1 VKSDGFIDSLIIRY
15 LLLFTHYSSLIM
27 IPEEI
32 FKKVRQI
39 QIRTSHMVQD
49 VLAGQYESVFKGQG
63 IEFEEV
69 REYQPGD
76 DIRTIDW
83 NVTARTG
90 RPFVKKFV
98 EERELTVMLV
108 VDLSGSQSFGTHTRS
123 KAELAAE
130 LCAVIAFSAITNN
143 DKVGLI
149 IFTDRI
155 EKFIPPK
162 KGRRHVLRVIRD
174 VLSFTPEG
182 HGTDIAI
189 AMEYLNKVTTRR
201 TVSFLV
207 SDFFEQPGEGS
218 VEDYKKALRIASKRH
233 DVIAIIIADP
243 REWELPKVGI
253 MEFQD
258 AETGEIV
265 MIDTSSSRV
274 REEFRRLS
282 EERIQRRTEL
292 FRSAS
297 VDSISVQTG
306 KPYVGELLKFFRMRE
321 RRFG

>member
-1 VKSDGFIDSLIIRY
+1 
-15 LLLFTHYSSLIM
+15 M

-39 QIRTSHMVQD
+39 HIRTSHIVSD
-49 VLAGQYESVFKGQG
+49 VLSGQYESVFKGQG

-98 EERELTVMLV
+98 EERELTVMLM
-108 VDLSGSQSFGTHTRS
+108 VDLSGSLSFGTHTRS

-182 HGTDIAI
+182 HGTDITVAL
-189 AMEYLNKVTTRR
+189 EYLSKVTRR
-201 TVSFLV
+201 KTVSFLV
-207 SDFFEQPGEGS
+207 SDFFEELS
-218 VEDYKKALRIASKRH
+218 DDYRQALRIASKRH
-233 DVIAIIIADP
+233 DLIAINISDP
-243 REWELPKVGI
+243 REWELPKLGI

-265 MIDTSSSRV
+265 LIDTANAGSRD
-274 REEFRRLS
+274 EFRRLVD
-282 EERIQRRTEL
+282 EQMQRRDEL
-292 FRSAS
+292 FRSAG
-297 VDSISVQTG
+297 VDAVSVQTD
-306 KPYVGELLKFFRMRE
+306 KPYIGELLRFFRMRE

>member
-1 VKSDGFIDSLIIRY
+1 
-15 LLLFTHYSSLIM
+15 M

-39 QIRTSHMVQD
+39 HIRTSHIVSD

-76 DIRTIDW
+76 DVRNIDW

-108 VDLSGSQSFGTHTRS
+108 VDLSGSQRFGTHTRP

-149 IFTDRI
+149 VFTDQI
-155 EKFIPPK
+155 EEFIPPK

-182 HGTDIAI
+182 HGTDITVAL
-189 AMEYLNKVTTRR
+189 EYLNKVTTRR

-207 SDFFEQPGEGS
+207 SDFLEPPDQ
-218 VEDYKKALRIASKRH
+218 DYERALRIASKRH
-233 DVIAIIIADP
+233 DIIAIAITDP
-243 REWELPKVGI
+243 REWELPKLGI

-258 AETGEIV
+258 AETGEIIL
-265 MIDTSSSRV
+265 IDTSSSRT
-274 REEFRRLS
+274 RAEFRRLAD
-282 EERIQRRTEL
+282 ERMRQRTGM
-292 FRSAS
+292 FRAAGI
-297 VDSISVQTG
+297 DAITLQTG
-306 KPYVGELLKFFRMRE
+306 ESYIGELLKFFRMRE
-321 RRFG
+321 RRFR

>member
-1 VKSDGFIDSLIIRY
+1 
-15 LLLFTHYSSLIM
+15 M

-207 SDFFEQPGEGS
+207 SDFFEQPGGGSAQRELRPPGGS

-233 DVIAIIIADP
+233 DVIAITIADP

-265 MIDTSSSRV
+265 LIDTSSSRV

-292 FRSAS
+292 FRLAAI
-297 VDSISVQTG
+297 DSISVQTG

>member
-1 VKSDGFIDSLIIRY
+1 
-15 LLLFTHYSSLIM
+15 M

-39 QIRTSHMVQD
+39 HIRTSHIVSD

-98 EERELTVMLV
+98 EERELTVMLM
-108 VDLSGSQSFGTHTRS
+108 VDLSGSLSFGTHTRS

-182 HGTDIAI
+182 HGTDIPVAL
-189 AMEYLNKVTTRR
+189 EYLSKVTRR
-201 TVSFLV
+201 KTVSFLV
-207 SDFFEQPGEGS
+207 SDFFEELS
-218 VEDYKKALRIASKRH
+218 DDYRQALRIASKRH
-233 DVIAIIIADP
+233 DLIAINISDP
-243 REWELPKVGI
+243 REWELPKLGI

-265 MIDTSSSRV
+265 LIDTANAGSRD
-274 REEFRRLS
+274 EFRRLVD
-282 EERIQRRTEL
+282 EQMQRREEL
-292 FRSAS
+292 FRSAG
-297 VDSISVQTG
+297 VDAVSVQTD
-306 KPYVGELLKFFRMRE
+306 KPYIGELLRFFRMRE

>member
-1 VKSDGFIDSLIIRY
+1 
-15 LLLFTHYSSLIM
+15 M

-39 QIRTSHMVQD
+39 HIRTSHMVND
-49 VLAGQYESVFKGQG
+49 TLAGQYESVFKGQG
-63 IEFEEV
+63 IEFDEV

-98 EERELTVMLV
+98 EERELTIMLI
-108 VDLSGSQSFGTHTRS
+108 VDISGSLQFGTHTRP

-149 IFTDRI
+149 IFTDCI

-189 AMEYLNKVTTRR
+189 ALEYLNKVTTRK

-207 SDFFEQPGEGS
+207 SDFFEQPGG
-218 VEDYKKALRIASKRH
+218 DYEQALRIASKRH
-233 DVIAIIIADP
+233 DVIAVTIADP
-243 REWELPKVGI
+243 REGELPKLGI
-253 MEFQD
+253 IEFQD
-258 AETGEIV
+258 AETGETV
-265 MIDTSSSRV
+265 LVDTASSHARA
-274 REEFRRLS
+274 EFRRLAK
-282 EERIQRRTEL
+282 ERQQGRSEL
-292 FRSAS
+292 FRATGI
-297 VDSISVQTG
+297 DAIGVQTG
-306 KPYVGELLKFFRMRE
+306 ESYVGELLKFFRMRE
-321 RRFG
+321 RRLG

>member
-1 VKSDGFIDSLIIRY
+1 
-15 LLLFTHYSSLIM
+15 M

-32 FKKVRQI
+32 FRKVRQI
-39 QIRTSHMVQD
+39 HIRTSHMVND

-98 EERELTVMLV
+98 EERELTVMLI
-108 VDLSGSQSFGTHTRS
+108 VDLSGSLSFGTHDRS

-130 LCAVIAFSAITNN
+130 LCAVIAFSAIANN
-143 DKVGLI
+143 DRVGLI

-189 AMEYLNKVTTRR
+189 ALEYLSKVTTRR
-201 TVSFLV
+201 SVSFLV
-207 SDFFEQPGEGS
+207 SDFFEQSDG
-218 VEDYKKALRIASKRH
+218 DYEQALRIASKRH
-233 DVIAIIIADP
+233 DVIAIAIADP
-243 REWELPKVGI
+243 REWELPRLGI

-258 AETGEIV
+258 AETGETV
-265 MIDTSSSRV
+265 LIDTASSHTQA
-274 REEFRRLS
+274 EFRRLA
-282 EERIQRRTEL
+282 EERIEQRSDL
-292 FRSAS
+292 FRSAGI
-297 VDSISVQTG
+297 DTISVRTG
-306 KPYVGELLKFFRMRE
+306 EPYVGELLKFFRMRE

>member
-1 VKSDGFIDSLIIRY
+1 
-15 LLLFTHYSSLIM
+15 M

-32 FKKVRQI
+32 FKKVRHI
-39 QIRTSHMVQD
+39 HIRTSHMVQD

-63 IEFEEV
+63 MEFEEV

-98 EERELTVMLV
+98 EERELTVMLM
-108 VDLSGSQSFGTHTRS
+108 VDLSGSLRFGSVERS

-130 LCAVIAFSAITNN
+130 LCAVIAFSAIANN

-149 IFTDRI
+149 IFTDQI
-155 EKFIPPK
+155 EEFIPPK

-189 AMEYLNKVTTRR
+189 ALEYLSKVTTRR

-207 SDFFEQPGEGS
+207 SDFFEQA
-218 VEDYKKALRIASKRH
+218 EDEAASNYEQALRIASKRH
-233 DVIAIIIADP
+233 DVIAVTISDP
-243 REWELPKVGI
+243 RERELPKLGL

-258 AETGEIV
+258 AETGETVLIDLSSRRGRAQFQRLAEEQAQQRSNLFRLAG
-265 MIDTSSSRV
+265 IDT
-274 REEFRRLS
+274 
-282 EERIQRRTEL
+282 
-292 FRSAS
+292 
-297 VDSISVQTG
+297 ISLQTG
-306 KPYVGELLKFFRMRE
+306 EPYVGELLKFFHMRE
-321 RRFG
+321 RRLR

>member
-1 VKSDGFIDSLIIRY
+1 
-15 LLLFTHYSSLIM
+15 M

-39 QIRTSHMVQD
+39 HIRTSHVVND
-49 VLAGQYESVFKGQG
+49 ILAGQYESVFKGQG

-76 DIRTIDW
+76 DVRTIDW

-98 EERELTVMLV
+98 EERELTVMLI
-108 VDLSGSQSFGTHTRS
+108 VDLSGSLSFGTHTRS

-182 HGTDIAI
+182 HGTDIAV
-189 AMEYLNKVTTRR
+189 ALEYLNKVTTRR

-207 SDFFEQPGEGS
+207 SDFFEQPGG
-218 VEDYKKALRIASKRH
+218 DYEQALRIASKRH
-233 DVIAIIIADP
+233 DVIAVTIADP
-243 REWELPKVGI
+243 REWELPKLGI

-265 MIDTSSSRV
+265 LIDTASTRA
-274 REEFRRLS
+274 RAEFRRLA
-282 EERIQRRTEL
+282 EERIQQRAGL
-292 FRSAS
+292 FRSAGI
-297 VDSISVQTG
+297 DAISVQTG
-306 KPYVGELLKFFRMRE
+306 EPYVSELLKFFRMRE
-321 RRFG
+321 RRL

>member
-1 VKSDGFIDSLIIRY
+1 
-15 LLLFTHYSSLIM
+15 
-27 IPEEI
+27 
-32 FKKVRQI
+32 
-39 QIRTSHMVQD
+39 MVQD

-98 EERELTVMLV
+98 EERELTVMLM
-108 VDLSGSQSFGTHTRS
+108 VDLSGSLRFGTVERS

-130 LCAVIAFSAITNN
+130 LCAVIAFSAIANN

-149 IFTDRI
+149 IFTDQI
-155 EKFIPPK
+155 EEFIPPK

-182 HGTDIAI
+182 HGTDIAV
-189 AMEYLNKVTTRR
+189 ALEYLSKVTTRR

-207 SDFFEQPGEGS
+207 SDFFEQA
-218 VEDYKKALRIASKRH
+218 EDESTTDYEQALRIASKRH
-233 DVIAIIIADP
+233 DVIAVTISDP
-243 REWELPKVGI
+243 SEWELPRLGL
-253 MEFQD
+253 MEFED
-258 AETGEIV
+258 AETGETV
-265 MIDTSSSRV
+265 LIDLSSR
-274 REEFRRLS
+274 RGRAQFQRLAEEQLQSRS
-282 EERIQRRTEL
+282 SL
-292 FRSAS
+292 FRSAGI
-297 VDSISVQTG
+297 DTISLQTG
-306 KPYVGELLKFFRMRE
+306 EPYVGELLKFFRMRE
-321 RRFG
+321 RRLR

>member
-1 VKSDGFIDSLIIRY
+1 MDIQLPVTHHSSPITRHSL
-15 LLLFTHYSSLIM
+15 LTM

-39 QIRTSHMVQD
+39 HIRTSHMVQD

-63 IEFEEV
+63 MEFQEV

-108 VDLSGSQSFGTHTRS
+108 VDLSGSLHFGTVDRS

-182 HGTDIAI
+182 HGTDMVIAL
-189 AMEYLNKVTTRR
+189 EYLSKVTTRK

-207 SDFFEQPGEGS
+207 SDFSGQSGDEPDI
-218 VEDYKKALRIASKRH
+218 DYQRALRLASKRH
-233 DVIAIIIADP
+233 DVIAVTISDP
-243 REWELPKVGI
+243 REMELPRLGI

-258 AETGEIV
+258 AETGETILL
-265 MIDTSSSRV
+265 DLASHRA
-274 REEFRRLS
+274 RAQFQRLA
-282 EERIQRRTEL
+282 EKQIQQRDSL
-292 FRSAS
+292 FRSTG
-297 VDSISVQTG
+297 VDTINVHTDE
-306 KPYVGELLKFFRMRE
+306 PYIGELLKFFRMRE
-321 RRFG
+321 KRLG

>member
-1 VKSDGFIDSLIIRY
+1 
-15 LLLFTHYSSLIM
+15 
-27 IPEEI
+27 
-32 FKKVRQI
+32 
-39 QIRTSHMVQD
+39 MVQD

-63 IEFEEV
+63 MEFDEV

-98 EERELTVMLV
+98 EERELTVMLM
-108 VDLSGSQSFGTHTRS
+108 VDLSGSLRFGTVERS

-130 LCAVIAFSAITNN
+130 ICAVIAFSAIANN

-149 IFTDRI
+149 IFTDQI
-155 EKFIPPK
+155 EEFIPPK

-189 AMEYLNKVTTRR
+189 ALEYLSKVTTRR

-207 SDFFEQPGEGS
+207 SDFFEQGEDEAANS
-218 VEDYKKALRIASKRH
+218 YEKALRMASKRH
-233 DVIAIIIADP
+233 DVIAVTISDP
-243 REWELPKVGI
+243 RERELPKLGL

-258 AETGEIV
+258 AETGETV
-265 MIDTSSSRV
+265 LIDLSSR
-274 REEFRRLS
+274 RGRAQFQRLAEEQAQ
-282 EERIQRRTEL
+282 QRSNL
-292 FRSAS
+292 FRSAGI
-297 VDSISVQTG
+297 DTIELQTG
-306 KPYVGELLKFFRMRE
+306 EPYVGELLKFFHMRE
-321 RRFG
+321 RRLR

>member
-1 VKSDGFIDSLIIRY
+1 
-15 LLLFTHYSSLIM
+15 M

-39 QIRTSHMVQD
+39 HIRTSHMVND
-49 VLAGQYESVFKGQG
+49 TLAGQYESVFKGQG

-98 EERELTVMLV
+98 EERELTIMLI
-108 VDLSGSQSFGTHTRS
+108 VDISGSLQFGTHTRP

-149 IFTDRI
+149 IFTDCI

-189 AMEYLNKVTTRR
+189 ALEYLNKVTTRK

-207 SDFFEQPGEGS
+207 SDFFEQPGG
-218 VEDYKKALRIASKRH
+218 DYEQALRIASKRH
-233 DVIAIIIADP
+233 DVIAVTIADP
-243 REWELPKVGI
+243 REGELPKLGI
-253 MEFQD
+253 IEFQD
-258 AETGEIV
+258 AETGETV
-265 MIDTSSSRV
+265 LVDTASSHARA
-274 REEFRRLS
+274 EFRRLAK
-282 EERIQRRTEL
+282 ERQQGRSEL
-292 FRSAS
+292 FRATGI
-297 VDSISVQTG
+297 DAIGVQTG
-306 KPYVGELLKFFRMRE
+306 ESYVGELLKFFRMRE
-321 RRFG
+321 RRLG